1 MTEFKKRFSLLS
13 AILDAFFK
21 APETIDYPF
30 GHLDLAEGFRGAIVF
45 DTDKCTGCGLCV
57 RNCPADALQ
66 MDKKSHEE
74 YKLIH
79 YPARCAYCGQCED
92 NCRHGAIFHSNKL
105 VKPTLNPEGLV
116 VILHEKNGN

>member
-1 MTEFKKRFSLLS
+1 VTQFMKRFSLLS
-13 AILDAFFK
+13 AILDAFIK

-30 GHLDLAEGFRGAIVF
+30 GQLDLAEGFRGAIVF
-45 DTDKCTGCGLCV
+45 DTDKCIGCGLCV
-57 RNCPADALQ
+57 LNCPADALQ
-66 MDKKSHEE
+66 MDKKSREE

-79 YPARCAYCGQCED
+79 FPARCAYCGQCED
-92 NCRHGAIFHSNKL
+92 NCRHGAISHSNKL